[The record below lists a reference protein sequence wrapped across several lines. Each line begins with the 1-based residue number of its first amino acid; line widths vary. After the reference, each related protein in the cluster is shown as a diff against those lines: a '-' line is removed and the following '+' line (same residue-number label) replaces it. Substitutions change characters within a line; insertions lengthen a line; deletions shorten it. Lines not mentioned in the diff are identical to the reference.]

1 MAGYNS
7 EDSEVHIRYALGRR
21 GTALSCLTGCDHSF
35 FLFGL
40 LTSYP
45 AVIVQGYSP
54 RNPKGKCWW
63 RIRWDTQGKAT
74 AVIPDNAA
82 RGSLLTWT
90 EVDDLIRT
98 SRHTAIPFS
107 LLGLSAFFILTD
119 LTGHGFRYPNKEW
132 LALAT
137 WTAIELC

>member
-1 MAGYNS
+1 MSTAGCNS
-7 EDSEVHIRYALGRR
+7 EDSEVHVRYARGRR

-35 FLFGL
+35 FLFGFL
-40 LTSYP
+40 SSHDI
-45 AVIVQGYSP
+45 AQGIQ
-54 RNPKGKCWW
+54 RGKGWW
-63 RIRWDTQGKAT
+63 GTRWDTQGKAT
-74 AVIPDNAA
+74 DVIPDNAA

-137 WTAIELC
+137 WTAVELC

>member
-1 MAGYNS
+1 M
-7 EDSEVHIRYALGRR
+7 
-21 GTALSCLTGCDHSF
+21 
-35 FLFGL
+35 
-40 LTSYP
+40 
-45 AVIVQGYSP
+45 
-54 RNPKGKCWW
+54 
-63 RIRWDTQGKAT
+63 DTQGKAT

-98 SRHTAIPFS
+98 SRHTATPFS
-107 LLGLSAFFILTD
+107 PLGLSAFFILTD

-137 WTAIELC
+137 WTAVELC

>member
-1 MAGYNS
+1 MSTAGYNS
-7 EDSEVHIRYALGRR
+7 EDSEVDVRYARGRR

-35 FLFGL
+35 FSFWL
-40 LTSYP
+40 LISHDI
-45 AVIVQGYSP
+45 AQGIQ
-54 RNPKGKCWW
+54 RGKGWW
-63 RIRWDTQGKAT
+63 GKRRDTQGKAT

-107 LLGLSAFFILTD
+107 PLGLSAFFILTD

-137 WTAIELC
+137 WTAVELC

>member
-1 MAGYNS
+1 MSTAGYNS
-7 EDSEVHIRYALGRR
+7 EDSEVNVRYARGRR

-35 FLFGL
+35 FLFGFL
-40 LTSYP
+40 SSHDI
-45 AVIVQGYSP
+45 AQGIQ
-54 RNPKGKCWW
+54 RGKGWW
-63 RIRWDTQGKAT
+63 GTRRDTQGKAT

-137 WTAIELC
+137 WTAVELC

>member
-1 MAGYNS
+1 MSTAGCNS
-7 EDSEVHIRYALGRR
+7 KGSEVNVRYARGRR

-35 FLFGL
+35 FLFGFL
-40 LTSYP
+40 SSHDI
-45 AVIVQGYSP
+45 AQGIQ
-54 RNPKGKCWW
+54 RGKGWCGK
-63 RIRWDTQGKAT
+63 RKDTQGKAT

-137 WTAIELC
+137 WTAVELC